1 MVIQLLCVWSEA
13 SSVKKKFRHNCIK
26 VAELYQSYH
35 WLIFVH
41 HIDMACLPLILM
53 SCFPQVCC
61 ISSAISES
69 LGSAIGKWFRIY
81 EEICSLPSGNVH
93 HMVTWQHGAEVDPYC
108 WKYGVFFSTIAICWV
123 ILDIHLV
130 SMHNSK
136 DIIALFSEFVQ
147 NTHTQKHDQVS
158 TVAHHKTCNYTCV
171 KLPLV
176 SRGTHITA
184 PKWELVVHN
193 RAH

>member
-1 MVIQLLCVWSEA
+1 MAFIGRWSYSMVIQLLCVWSEA
-13 SSVKKKFRHNCIK
+13 SSVKKKFHHNCIK
-26 VAELYQSYH
+26 VAELYQSYQ

-93 HMVTWQHGAEVDPYC
+93 RMVIWEHGAEVDPYC
-108 WKYGVFFSTIAICWV
+108 WKYGVFF
-123 ILDIHLV
+123 
-130 SMHNSK
+130 
-136 DIIALFSEFVQ
+136 Q
-147 NTHTQKHDQVS
+147 Q
-158 TVAHHKTCNYTCV
+158 
-171 KLPLV
+171 LPLV
-176 SRGTHITA
+176 EWFWTYIWFQCTIQRTLLLYSVNLCRIHTHKNMI
-184 PKWELVVHN
+184 
-193 RAH
+193 R

>member
-26 VAELYQSYH
+26 VAELYQSYQ
-35 WLIFVH
+35 WLIFVYH
-41 HIDMACLPLILM
+41 VDMACLPLILM
-53 SCFPQVCC
+53 NCFPQVCC

-69 LGSAIGKWFRIY
+69 LGSAVGKWFRIY

-93 HMVTWQHGAEVDPYC
+93 RMVIWQHGAEVDPYC
-108 WKYGVFFSTIAICWV
+108 WKYGVFFQQLPFVEWFWTYIWFQCTIQRTLLLYSVNLCRI
-123 ILDIHLV
+123 
-130 SMHNSK
+130 
-136 DIIALFSEFVQ
+136 
-147 NTHTQKHDQVS
+147 HTQKHDQVS
-158 TVAHHKTCNYTCV
+158 TVAHHKTCDYACV

-193 RAH
+193 CAH

>member
-1 MVIQLLCVWSEA
+1 MFLWLITNIWKFYYNIKSWHSLEDGPIPWLFNYCVSDLKLVLL
-13 SSVKKKFRHNCIK
+13 KKNFSHNCIK

-93 HMVTWQHGAEVDPYC
+93 RMVIWQHGAEVDPYC

-130 SMHNSK
+130 SMHSSK
-136 DIIALFSEFVQ
+136 DICFIQWICAEY
-147 NTHTQKHDQVS
+147 THT
-158 TVAHHKTCNYTCV
+158 KTWSGKYSC
-171 KLPLV
+171 
-176 SRGTHITA
+176 A
-184 PKWELVVHN
+184 P
-193 RAH
+193 